1 MRQVTELMQGWLNA
15 KEAERV
21 EHRADE
27 TLKLSRRANVI
38 SIVALLISIISAS
51 TAIVLAVIR

>member
-1 MRQVTELMQGWLNA
+1 MRQVTELMQSWLDA

-21 EHRADE
+21 AHGAE
-27 TLKLSRRANVI
+27 KLLNCLGQPTSSRL
-38 SIVALLISIISAS
+38 SLFYSIISAS